1 MCVSLAEIDPLS
13 DERLRTPVDAPYL
26 HATGL
31 ALICFAR
38 LEWSVVWCCE
48 KLQSGYLGTI
58 QRKAAGEIA
67 NDFVEMTLAHADP
80 DISSNLSLRA
90 NEFRN
95 LVKRR
100 NDLMHAK
107 PGTASTGEQRLF
119 REGTEWK
126 IASLDALAD
135 EFAALDITINDFFHR
150 VLCR

>member
-1 MCVSLAEIDPLS
+1 MS
-13 DERLRTPVDAPYL
+13 DERLRIPIDDPYL
-26 HATGL
+26 HAAGL

-48 KLQSGYLGTI
+48 KLQSGYLETI
-58 QRKAAGEIA
+58 QRKTAGVIA
-67 NDFVEMTLAHADP
+67 NDIVDLTVAHVDP
-80 DISSNLSLRA
+80 GISSNLSVPA
-90 NEFRN
+90 AEFRT

-119 REGTEWK
+119 REGTEWT
-126 IASLDALAD
+126 IASIDALAD
-135 EFAALDITINDFFHR
+135 EFAALDITLNDFFYR